1 MRSRLIILMLTL
13 TCVSA
18 LVACQSASTPHSGT
32 SAQNADARLSPVE
45 TPENCPSDDSGF
57 GANVRHFGDTT
68 PWSENPYLNP
78 CWPN

>member
-1 MRSRLIILMLTL
+1 MTRRLITL
-13 TCVSA
+13 TSVLTCLSA
-18 LVACQSASTPHSGT
+18 LSACESASTPPTDT
-32 SAQNADARLSPVE
+32 SAQNARLSPVE
-45 TPENCPSDDSGF
+45 APENCPYDGSGF